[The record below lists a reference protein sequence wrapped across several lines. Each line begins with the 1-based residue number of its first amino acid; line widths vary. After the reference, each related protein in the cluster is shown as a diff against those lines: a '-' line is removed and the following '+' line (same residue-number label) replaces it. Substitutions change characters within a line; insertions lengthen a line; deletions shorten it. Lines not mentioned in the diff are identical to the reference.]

1 MLSQILAA
9 VLKILSVIGQVLSLA
24 GVIQQQTSDSAQ
36 ELVPFRIQQDADQIV
51 AVVLSGTYGNA
62 AIEALIATNQATIT
76 SQLDDIEA
84 TLATLQTAA
93 APVTLPDHPPG
104 AWTSDLT
111 GGVAA
116 DVWNYVDPRNS
127 QTYGRNLDDV
137 WYWTDAANFLLNI
150 TPNRAPFFWIYAPRE
165 IDFDG
170 FDASTYPQP
179 DAANI
184 LPGDTIVSW
193 LARELPGW
201 THLSPGFSPQYSSWQ
216 FDGEIGI
223 FTCWLTDAD
232 FAELKGLLF
241 PITPAFVA
249 PVWPGLAAVT
259 LSAPVAIDVGVTVTE
274 PMDGV
279 LIHITS
285 APSKQGFF
293 TFDDVRSYRNVGALA
308 FFTDNGDEEF
318 PQLLGFQDAVYAPK
332 TMVTAAGVKVRTS
345 ADVTGTITPYSI
357 TT

>member
-24 GVIQQQTSDSAQ
+24 GVIQAQTSDSAQ

-76 SQLDDIEA
+76 SQLNDIEA
-84 TLATLQTAA
+84 ALALVQLAA
-93 APVTLPDHPPG
+93 SPVTLPDHPPA
-104 AWTSDLT
+104 AWPGDITSSVTDDVWNTLDPRTGKFWGRDL
-111 GGVAA
+111 A
-116 DVWNYVDPRNS
+116 DVWWYVDS
-127 QTYGRNLDDV
+127 Q
-137 WYWTDAANFLLNI
+137 NFLGAQPNLNAPLFYI
-150 TPNRAPFFWIYAPRE
+150 FDIRAVDE
-165 IDFDG
+165 DHG
-170 FDASTYPQP
+170 FSITYPTP
-179 DAANI
+179 DIANI
-184 LPGDTIVSW
+184 LAGDTRDVW
-193 LARELPGW
+193 LARELPTFTNIGDNF
-201 THLSPGFSPQYSSWQ
+201 SPGYSVWQ
-216 FDGEIGI
+216 VSGE
-223 FTCWLTDAD
+223 FVLFQVTLSEQA
-232 FAELKGLLF
+232 FELLKGLLF

-259 LSAPVAIDVGVTVTE
+259 LGAPVAIDVGVTVTE

-279 LIHITS
+279 LIHIAT

-293 TFDDVRSYRNVGALA
+293 TFDDVLSYRNVGALA

-332 TMVTAAGVKVRTS
+332 AMVTAAGVKVRTS